1 MYNCVKKK
9 VIDLVYLIFQNL
21 LKEKCLSTLP
31 TTSSLKHLAHFLSN
45 TSALKKE
52 RQEELEP
59 LVDRVTA
66 FIASI
71 AALLSP

>member
-1 MYNCVKKK
+1 LCKKK
-9 VIDLVYLIFQNL
+9 GDRSGLFNL
-21 LKEKCLSTLP
+21 SKSAQRI
-31 TTSSLKHLAHFLSN
+31 LAHFLSN